1 MLNLSEKSIRE
12 NVESE
17 NLEAFKIIEKRPKV
31 NIMPRIMAL
40 MMVPLIVVM
49 ILPWTQ
55 NIRSYGKV
63 TALRPD
69 QRPQT
74 IQTVIAGRIEKW
86 FVSEG
91 QKVKKGDTILY
102 ITEIKDDYFDPD
114 LLERTDDQLKVKEL
128 SVNSYMEKV
137 KANDNQID
145 ALRESLKLKQEQAR
159 NKIIQGYL
167 SIKSDST
174 DLVAAVLANK
184 VADEQYQRMKELHAK
199 GLKSLTDLET
209 RKLKVQETQAKLI
222 SLENKLLNTRNQLIN
237 AKIELVSIQADFKD
251 KISKIE
257 SDKYSAMSGMYDA
270 EATVTKLQNQ
280 YTNYIVRSG
289 YHYITAPQDG
299 IITKALKTGVGESI
313 KEGTEIVSILPIN
326 IDLAV
331 EVFVDPMDVPLIE
344 KDREVRI
351 QFDGWPSLIFSGWPN
366 VSYGTYGGK
375 VIAID
380 NFSGTDGKFRI
391 LVVPDPNDHPWPK
404 EVRIGGGVNSMML
417 LKDVPVWYEM
427 WRQINGFPPEFY
439 QNQSSNTKGK

>member
-17 NLEAFKIIEKRPKV
+17 SLNAFKIIEKRPKV

-40 MMVPLIVVM
+40 LMVPLIVVL

-91 QKVKKGDTILY
+91 QRVKKGDTILY

-174 DLVAAVLANK
+174 DLVAAVLANR

-391 LVVPDPNDHPWPK
+391 LVVPDPKDHPWPK

-439 QNQSSNTKGK
+439 QNQSSNTKDK

>member
-17 NLEAFKIIEKRPKV
+17 SLGAFKILEKRPKV
-31 NIMPRIMAL
+31 AIMPRVMAL
-40 MMVPLIVVM
+40 MMLPLIIVLV
-49 ILPWTQ
+49 LPWTQ

-91 QKVKKGDTILY
+91 QTVKKGDTILY

-137 KANDNQID
+137 RANDSQID
-145 ALRESLKLKQEQAR
+145 ALRESLRLKQEQAR

-174 DLVAAVLANK
+174 DLVAAILANK
-184 VADEQYQRMKELHAK
+184 VADEQYQRMMELHAK

-209 RKLKVQETQAKLI
+209 RKLKVQETQAKMI

-326 IDLAV
+326 IELAV
-331 EVFVDPMDVPLIE
+331 EVSVDPMDVPLLE
-344 KDREVRI
+344 KDREV
-351 QFDGWPSLIFSGWPN
+351 
-366 VSYGTYGGK
+366 
-375 VIAID
+375 
-380 NFSGTDGKFRI
+380 
-391 LVVPDPNDHPWPK
+391 
-404 EVRIGGGVNSMML
+404 
-417 LKDVPVWYEM
+417 
-427 WRQINGFPPEFY
+427 
-439 QNQSSNTKGK
+439 